1 MSHYMT
7 DKLQF
12 NGKFEILN
20 LLKTDIRVVFKP
32 CNFSLL
38 SFSFSFEKEKGKKI
52 TKESKKKDRGRLGAA
67 RRKFAQKAR
76 ANFVDR

>member
-1 MSHYMT
+1 MAMSHYMT

-52 TKESKKKDRGRLGAA
+52 TKESKKKDRGR
-67 RRKFAQKAR
+67 F
-76 ANFVDR
+76 